1 MADYVENGY
10 VEEGYIEGGSTAPV
24 TCDLSLVNTKL
35 DLILTKLSS
44 MSTRLDTLESNISAK
59 VQAISFDSLNADLLA
74 DYNGIIT
81 ALSSVGSLDLSPLT
95 IDLVRIETKLDD
107 VRTNVN
113 ENMLTTT
120 NVKQFIPMVD
130 DQSLRIYPIG
140 TQVDVIGVDGVC
152 EVLSSLYTPNSDYEF
167 IVSYTVKSL
176 DGSNRVSQFPAPVV
190 TKHVS
195 GV

>member
-1 MADYVENGY
+1 MTDYVENGY
-10 VEEGYIEGGSTAPV
+10 VEEGYVEGGSTAPV

-44 MSTRLDTLESNISAK
+44 MSTRLDVLESNISAK

-74 DYNGIIT
+74 DYNGVIT
-81 ALSSVGSLDLSPLT
+81 ALGSVGSLDLSPLT

-113 ENMLTTT
+113 EKMLTTE

-130 DQSLRIYPIG
+130 DLSLRIYPVG
-140 TQVDVIGVDGVC
+140 TKVNVIGVDGVG
-152 EVLSSLYTPNSDYEF
+152 T
-167 IVSYTVKSL
+167 IVSSALNPTTDFLFQVLYTVKSS
-176 DGSNRVSQFPAPVV
+176 DGRFGYFLSDLVNILLEP
-190 TKHVS
+190 
-195 GV
+195 

>member
-1 MADYVENGY
+1 MTDYVENGY
-10 VEEGYIEGGSTAPV
+10 VEEGYVEGGSTAPI

-44 MSTRLDTLESNISAK
+44 MSTRLDVLESNISAK

-74 DYNGIIT
+74 DYNGVIT
-81 ALSSVGSLDLSPLT
+81 ALGSVGSLDLSPLT

-113 ENMLTTT
+113 EKMLTTE

-130 DQSLRIYPIG
+130 DQSIRIYPVG
-140 TQVDVIGVDGVC
+140 TKVNVIGVDGVC
-152 EVLSSLYTPNSDYEF
+152 TVVASHFSPASDF
-167 IVSYTVKSL
+167 LFCPVYTVRSD
-176 DGSNRVSQFPAPVV
+176 DGRVSDFDMDLVLKVAD
-190 TKHVS
+190 
-195 GV
+195 